1 MFFQFQF
8 IFVPTGTLC
17 LMLFAPTNLQ
27 TRGVARQVCYNLF
40 SIWDPFN
47 EGYRTTSSR
56 ARDKEKLSEK
66 KRLEKRIYN
75 NLTFIQRAAT
85 KPVGQSNKSNC
96 NYFLD
101 VYAY

>member
-1 MFFQFQF
+1 
-8 IFVPTGTLC
+8 
-17 LMLFAPTNLQ
+17 MLFAPTNLQ

-66 KRLEKRIYN
+66 KGLKNE
-75 NLTFIQRAAT
+75 FITIWLLFNVPQ
-85 KPVGQSNKSNC
+85 QNQ
-96 NYFLD
+96 
-101 VYAY
+101 